1 VISRKTVL
9 IWTFYGN
16 PCITAEIIAAM
27 AITSFVFEWNDFMA
41 AYLFKYD
48 REKVDTTYNKALIV
62 TSGLKG

>member
-1 VISRKTVL
+1 
-9 IWTFYGN
+9 
-16 PCITAEIIAAM
+16 M